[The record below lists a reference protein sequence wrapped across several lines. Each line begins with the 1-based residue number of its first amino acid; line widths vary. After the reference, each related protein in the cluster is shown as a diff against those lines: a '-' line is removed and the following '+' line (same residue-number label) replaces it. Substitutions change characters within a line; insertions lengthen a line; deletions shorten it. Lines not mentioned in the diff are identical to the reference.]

1 MTRPAPEV
9 RVVPDADAVAAA
21 ATETLAAALRG
32 RAAGRPLHLALTGGR
47 VGTRVSQRLA
57 TRGAASEAHCWWG
70 DERWVPRSSPDRNDA
85 VTAELAAAGF
95 AVHRAPSPESGLDV
109 AVGAD
114 VWGEAI
120 RTALPAG
127 PDGLPVFDLVVLG
140 VGEDGHV
147 ASLFP
152 GRDDLLAADGVTV
165 AVRDSPKPPPERLSL
180 TLPVLCAA
188 REVLLVAAGVGKRDA
203 VRAVRRSWE
212 AGAQP
217 SVPAARVR
225 GTERTV
231 LIADA
236 AAVG

>member
-1 MTRPAPEV
+1 MA
-9 RVVPDADAVAAA
+9 DADAVVAA
-21 ATETLAAALRG
+21 ATETIAVALHG
-32 RAAGRPLHLALTGGR
+32 RAAGHPLHLALTGGR

-57 TRGAASEAHCWWG
+57 ALGAASEAHCWWG

-85 VTAELAAAGF
+85 VAAELAAGGF

-109 AVGAD
+109 AVGAA
-114 VWGEAI
+114 VWGDAI

-127 PDGLPVFDLVVLG
+127 PDGRPVFDLVVLG

-152 GRDDLLAADGVTV
+152 GRDDLLAADGVAV

-188 REVLLVAAGVGKRDA
+188 REVLLVVAGAGKRDA
-203 VRAVRRSWE
+203 VQAVRRSWE
-212 AGAQP
+212 SEVPP
-217 SVPAARVR
+217 SVPAALVR
-225 GTERTV
+225 GTECTV

-236 AAVG
+236 AAAG